1 VERITQNKKQIS
13 PFSFFLRRLLGIT
26 NAFWTNGY
34 NYIPAFDILN
44 PPTYDAS
51 RSDIL
56 FLQIHSGDGAHC
68 GAMKI
73 TVVSKLW
80 FTDWGTYPIG
90 VSYGV
95 KLTTTFIVPYFVKI

>member
-1 VERITQNKKQIS
+1 VCHHLALVERAKENKK
-13 PFSFFLRRLLGIT
+13 RKGR
-26 NAFWTNGY
+26 
-34 NYIPAFDILN
+34 
-44 PPTYDAS
+44 